1 MNACRSVWGPTG
13 LAIPARRATGQTIRP
28 APCRSSRRLPAA
40 RKAVRRRG
48 RRGPGRA
55 RRRCGAGAGG
65 WVVKEFFLDGVL
77 VEPGDG
83 AQPARDGGASAAA
96 GFQVA
101 GEALD
106 VGPAGGEQAHLVLLA
121 PGRVLAQRAGCCLR
135 SRPTRQRRA
144 GSAGVWTDLTPRSAA
159 VLSKAQ

>member
-1 MNACRSVWGPTG
+1 MRAAACG
-13 LAIPARRATGQTIRP
+13 ARRAWQ
-28 APCRSSRRLPAA
+28 S
-40 RKAVRRRG
+40 RRRG
-48 RRGPGRA
+48 LVVQPGPADA
-55 RRRCGAGAGG
+55 RGG